1 MTISINNIRIF
12 PSIQKN
18 GIVAYASAIINEWM
32 YIGSIAIHEKKDKSG
47 FRLTYPTRKMS
58 WKDLNVYHP
67 ITLECSKII
76 EEAIIFAYLST
87 AKTVNN
93 DWYYHTHTS
102 DASL

>member
-1 MTISINNIRIF
+1 MNISINNIRVF
-12 PSIQKN
+12 PSIPKN
-18 GIVAYASAIINEWM
+18 GIVGYASAIINEWM

-47 FRLTYPTRKMS
+47 FRLTYPTRKMP
-58 WKDLNVYHP
+58 WGNLNVYHP
-67 ITLECSKII
+67 ITTECSKII

-93 DWYYHTHTS
+93 DRHNHTDTS